1 MKPENL
7 TPLFRGAL
15 ALRFPVEWVP
25 VPGAKWQPV
34 PGTDEKVTGDTRP
47 KLAGIQVV
55 EVLAVHGGRVTW
67 TNWLPSKFQPGQPA
81 THTCDRRE
89 LIALDALEYL
99 PAAEDEKSAASAELA
114 GASAS

>member
-15 ALRFPVEWVP
+15 ALRFPVEWSAL
-25 VPGAKWQPV
+25 PGVEAAA
-34 PGTDEKVTGDTRP
+34 GRARP

-55 EVLAVHGGRVTW
+55 EVLAVCGSRVTW